1 MKNYKDALILM
12 AATMIVAASAF
23 AQTTPNN
30 PATAQKQHTDGDGPS
45 TVGPASGAYKQFS
58 DPKGWDADA
67 KAWHKQHTN
76 WTSTQKQSTQNYLH
90 PAPVTAIGTATRLQ

>member
-1 MKNYKDALILM
+1 MKSHKDALILM

-30 PATAQKQHTDGDGPS
+30 PATVQKQHTDGDGPS

-76 WTSTQKQSTQNYLH
+76 WASAQKQSTQSYSRA
-90 PAPVTAIGTATRLQ
+90 APVTAIGAATKQQ

>member
-1 MKNYKDALILM
+1 MKSHKDTLILM
-12 AATMIVAASAF
+12 AATIIVAASAF

-30 PATAQKQHTDGDGPS
+30 PATVQKQHTDGDGIT

-67 KAWHKQHTN
+67 KAWHKQHTS
-76 WTSTQKQSTQNYLH
+76 WASAQKRPAPSYAH
-90 PAPVTAIGTATRLQ
+90 PTPVTAIGTATKQQ